1 MTADLLD
8 ATSLEDAG
16 WYAPAVPLDFSRRLP
31 WDRVENAL
39 ATTERARRARGDA
52 VLDLTESNPTR
63 VGLPDIGP
71 RVREALAATAGGAY
85 EPDPAGMASARAAVA
100 DELAAMGA
108 PIAPDRLLL
117 TASSSESYAFLFKLL
132 CDPGDAVLV
141 PEPSYPL
148 FEYLARLEGIEPV
161 PYRLAYDGSWHVD
174 VASLDEA
181 LARAP
186 GRPRALIL
194 VNPNNPTGSFVKR
207 FELPALASRCEAH
220 GLAAISD
227 EVFAPYAEEEDA
239 ARVRALAGEA
249 AFTARVP
256 TFALGGL
263 SKSCGLPQL
272 KLGWIA
278 VAGPDADAAAA
289 TTRLALVADT
299 YLSVGAPVQA
309 AAARLLAIGR
319 DARAAI
325 AARVAT
331 NRAALAA
338 SLPASS
344 PMTVLASEGGWSAL
358 VRVPA
363 TRTDEAWATQLLEED
378 GVLVHPG
385 YFFDLRGG
393 TFLVLSLLPP
403 TDDFAEGARR
413 LVARCSS

>member
-1 MTADLLD
+1 
-8 ATSLEDAG
+8 
-16 WYAPAVPLDFSRRLP
+16 VPLDFSRRLD
-31 WDRVENAL
+31 WDRGENAL
-39 ATTERARRARGDA
+39 AAAERARRARGEE
-52 VLDLTESNPTR
+52 VLDLTVSNTTR
-63 VGLPDIGP
+63 VGLPLPDLGP
-71 RVREALAATAGGAY
+71 RVREALAAGASGAY
-85 EPDPAGMASARAAVA
+85 EPDPAGLASARAAIA
-100 DELAAMGA
+100 DELAAAGA
-108 PIAPDRLLL
+108 PGAPERLLL

-148 FEYLARLEGIEPV
+148 FEYLARLEGVAPV
-161 PYRLAYDGSWHVD
+161 PYRLAYDGAWHVD
-174 VASLDEA
+174 VASVDEA

-186 GRPRALIL
+186 GRPRVLVV
-194 VNPNNPTGSFVKR
+194 VNPNNPTGSFLKR
-207 FELPALASRCEAH
+207 FELPALAARCEAH

-227 EVFAPYAEEEDA
+227 EVFAPYAATDDA
-239 ARVRALAGEA
+239 ARVSALAAER
-249 AFTARVP
+249 AFTARVL

-263 SKSCGLPQL
+263 SKSCGLPQV

-278 VAGPDADAAAA
+278 IAGPPADAAAA
-289 TTRLALVADT
+289 AGRLALVADT
-299 YLSVGAPVQA
+299 YLSVSAPVQA

-319 DARAAI
+319 DARHAI

-338 SLPASS
+338 ALPASS
-344 PMTVLASEGGWSAL
+344 PVTALPSEGGWSAL

-363 TRTDEAWATQLLEED
+363 TRTDEAWATALLVED

-403 TDDFAEGARR
+403 PEVFAEGVRR
-413 LVARCSS
+413 LAARCST

>member
-1 MTADLLD
+1 
-8 ATSLEDAG
+8 
-16 WYAPAVPLDFSRRLP
+16 VPLDFSRRLA
-31 WDRVENAL
+31 WDRGENAL
-39 ATTERARRARGDA
+39 AAAERARRARGEE
-52 VLDLTESNPTR
+52 VLDLTVSNPTG
-63 VGLPDIGP
+63 VGLPDRGP
-71 RVREALAATAGGAY
+71 QVREALAASAVGAY
-85 EPDPAGMASARAAVA
+85 GPDPAGLASARAAIA
-100 DELAAMGA
+100 AELAAAGA
-108 PIAPDRLLL
+108 PVAPERLLL

-148 FEYLARLEGIEPV
+148 FEYLARLEGVAPV
-161 PYRLAYDGSWHVD
+161 PYRLAYDGAWHVD
-174 VASLDEA
+174 VASVDDA

-186 GRPRALIL
+186 GRPRALVL
-194 VNPNNPTGSFVKR
+194 VNPNNPTGSFLKR
-207 FELPALASRCEAH
+207 FELPALAERCEAH

-227 EVFAPYAEEEDA
+227 EVFAPYAAADDA
-239 ARVRALAGEA
+239 ARVSALAAEP
-249 AFTARVP
+249 AFTTRVP

-278 VAGPDADAAAA
+278 IAGPAADADAAAA
-289 TTRLALVADT
+289 RLALVADT

-319 DARAAI
+319 DARHAI

-331 NRAALAA
+331 NRAALVRA
-338 SLPASS
+338 LPVSA
-344 PMTVLASEGGWSAL
+344 PVTVLPSEGGWSAL
-358 VRVPA
+358 LRVPA
-363 TRTDEAWATQLLEED
+363 TRADEAWATALLTED

-403 TDDFAEGARR
+403 PDVFAEGLRR
-413 LVARCSS
+413 LVARCST